1 MPNTAYYPSEFG
13 ALHGHVENECLRT
26 IHCSTLLIKCLE
38 YLSDPTALKP
48 LSIIVLLHQTP
59 GRNKLNLLSSLS
71 SPSFHL
77 INIQIGMVWNKKGW
91 NNNTKE
97 FPAVGSWSLLLIGL
111 HVDHKSFLIAQP
123 NFTSLARRS
132 TLFYHQEKISE
143 SGVHAATKGGTAAR
157 RVANVKLLDM
167 SLACHMKLL
176 VNLLSSQLP
185 AALCIVP
192 HNSAL
197 RNQSGP
203 PFCCL
208 LMRTWVDGAPT
219 IDATIPIDA
228 RDVRA
233 TRRCRAATPSYV
245 AWAQCVRR
253 LL

>member
-1 MPNTAYYPSEFG
+1 M
-13 ALHGHVENECLRT
+13 
-26 IHCSTLLIKCLE
+26 
-38 YLSDPTALKP
+38 
-48 LSIIVLLHQTP
+48 
-59 GRNKLNLLSSLS
+59 
-71 SPSFHL
+71 
-77 INIQIGMVWNKKGW
+77 IQ
-91 NNNTKE
+91 
-97 FPAVGSWSLLLIGL
+97 
-111 HVDHKSFLIAQP
+111 
-123 NFTSLARRS
+123 
-132 TLFYHQEKISE
+132 
-143 SGVHAATKGGTAAR
+143 
-157 RVANVKLLDM
+157 LLDM

-253 LL
+253 LFLDEALVKFSLLPSVPAENRHSTQDRARKSKRDTNPGSIRTYCNQLPSLSHPVPGSLGPNSACLIRSPGHSACWLLL